1 MKKIN
6 QMLLAFI
13 LGLLVLNG
21 NTHLQ
26 ADPAQS
32 KPEQKQPQ
40 AAKKRHRQSRT
51 SPRPNLLCSSPLIA
65 LSER

>member
-32 KPEQKQPQ
+32 KPEQN
-40 AAKKRHRQSRT
+40 SRKLQKNAT
-51 SPRPNLLCSSPLIA
+51 GKAGRAPVQTCFVHHH
-65 LSER
+65 